1 MENITKQK
9 PATKD
14 DQQLYINLLI
24 SNMDRII
31 AEYHECVKKRKSI
44 PLYGFDGTGTP
55 LPEWRAVTLWW
66 DKEPWR
72 IFQKYLP
79 FTTEFVRHAPTH
91 QGTGWLI
98 LEPHSRT
105 PEHNHIAWGHK
116 IIIHIPTEIPEGD
129 TGFCVDGKVHHWKMG
144 ELFAFDA
151 NKNHYGYNNTSER
164 RSIFVM
170 EFDYDEWYDTLRPYM
185 LLET

>member
-9 PATKD
+9 PTTKD
-14 DQQLYINLLI
+14 DQQLYVNSLI

-55 LPEWRAVTLWW
+55 LTEWRAVTLWW
-66 DKEPWR
+66 DKQPWR

-129 TGFCVDGKVHHWKMG
+129 TGFNVDGKVYHWKMG

-151 NKNHYGYNNTSER
+151 NKNHYGYNNTNER

-170 EFDYDEWYDTLRPYM
+170 EFDYNEWYVGFSV
-185 LLET
+185 